1 MAGRRSDQLMPG
13 ERFGE
18 LLEAVGHL
26 PELCTLSARL
36 FDCSTFQGT
45 FQGIFEAAPQLHE
58 LRLRDC
64 LLTITSQDLRALDA
78 LKALLEV

>member
-1 MAGRRSDQLMPG
+1 MP
-13 ERFGE
+13 EESFGE

-26 PELCTLSARL
+26 PELRTLSARS
-36 FDCSTFQGT
+36 FDCSI
-45 FQGIFEAAPQLHE
+45 FQGILEAAPQLRE

-64 LLTITSQDLRALDA
+64 MMRELTSQDLRALDA